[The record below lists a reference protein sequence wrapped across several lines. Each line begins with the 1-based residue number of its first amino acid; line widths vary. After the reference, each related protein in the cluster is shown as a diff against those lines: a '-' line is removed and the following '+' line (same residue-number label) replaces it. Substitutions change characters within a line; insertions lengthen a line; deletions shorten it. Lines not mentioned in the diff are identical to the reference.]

1 MKINLF
7 FFISSFSYGGAGNA
21 VFNYLKNLNKKK
33 YDLHIIFLGK
43 SDYENLLPKHVKSY
57 KLHSNFILF
66 KTFLIFFKIKK
77 ILIKKSFSN
86 KKNIFI
92 SNIHYSNVLSILFLR
107 KIKNLRI
114 ILFERT
120 SIKELDIYINFFS
133 FIKNKI
139 IKSLIKYTYSQA
151 DRVLVNSNVLKSE
164 LKKFSITS
172 TVAYSGSINK
182 IKQKSFNIKKN
193 LFNIIA
199 VGRLTPQKDYFT
211 LLDAIRNLKNRNF
224 ILKIY
229 GDGELKNRL
238 KDYIDRYNLKKI
250 VKLIGH
256 QSNINKIYSKADLLV
271 HSAIFEG
278 LPNAIVE
285 AMSHGTPIIASNSFG
300 GTREVLNSGKFGD
313 LFKPK
318 DSVKL
323 RMLIENFFKNP
334 KILYKKVSKSKSFL
348 NRFKQKKSSRCLE
361 KILMSI

>member
-1 MKINLF
+1 M
-7 FFISSFSYGGAGNA
+7 
-21 VFNYLKNLNKKK
+21 
-33 YDLHIIFLGK
+33 
-43 SDYENLLPKHVKSY
+43 
-57 KLHSNFILF
+57 
-66 KTFLIFFKIKK
+66 
-77 ILIKKSFSN
+77 
-86 KKNIFI
+86 
-92 SNIHYSNVLSILFLR
+92 R

-114 ILFERT
+114 VLFERT
-120 SIKELDIYINFFS
+120 SIKELDIYINFFT

-151 DRVLVNSNVLKSE
+151 DRVLVNSTVLKSE
-164 LKKFSITS
+164 LKEFSITS

-193 LFNIIA
+193 FFNIIS

-229 GDGELKNRL
+229 GDGELKDRL

-285 AMSHGTPIIASNSFG
+285 AMSHGTPIIAANSFG

-313 LFKPK
+313 LFQPK
-318 DSVKL
+318 DSAKL

>member
-1 MKINLF
+1 M
-7 FFISSFSYGGAGNA
+7 
-21 VFNYLKNLNKKK
+21 
-33 YDLHIIFLGK
+33 
-43 SDYENLLPKHVKSY
+43 
-57 KLHSNFILF
+57 
-66 KTFLIFFKIKK
+66 
-77 ILIKKSFSN
+77 
-86 KKNIFI
+86 
-92 SNIHYSNVLSILFLR
+92 
-107 KIKNLRI
+107 
-114 ILFERT
+114 
-120 SIKELDIYINFFS
+120 
-133 FIKNKI
+133 
-139 IKSLIKYTYSQA
+139 
-151 DRVLVNSNVLKSE
+151 
-164 LKKFSITS
+164 
-172 TVAYSGSINK
+172 
-182 IKQKSFNIKKN
+182 
-193 LFNIIA
+193 
-199 VGRLTPQKDYFT
+199 
-211 LLDAIRNLKNRNF
+211 DAIRNLKNRNF